1 MMGAEW
7 TELKERSETVVVH
20 EHRGATG
27 YLLLACLKTGDGVTD
42 TGRWVIIV
50 VVHHDAE
57 LACGR
62 VIRRLTEGAKTSKTS
77 KRLVPS

>member
-7 TELKERSETVVVH
+7 TELVKRSETVVVH

-27 YLLLACLKTGDGVTD
+27 YLFLRCLEAVNRVTD
-42 TGRWVIIV
+42 TGWRIIIV

-57 LACGR
+57 LAYRG
-62 VIRRLTEGAKTSKTS
+62 VIRRLTEGAKTSKGLAS
-77 KRLVPS
+77 G